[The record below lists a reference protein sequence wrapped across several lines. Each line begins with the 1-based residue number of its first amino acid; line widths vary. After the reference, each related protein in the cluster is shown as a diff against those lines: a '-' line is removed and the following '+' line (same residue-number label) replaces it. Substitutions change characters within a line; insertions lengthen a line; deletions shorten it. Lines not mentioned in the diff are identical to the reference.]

1 MGMGDRK
8 IPYVP
13 SYEPIFDDVL
23 RKTFAPVLMRKCPN
37 EAVIR
42 RYGTGGIA
50 NVSIYVCKKCAYG
63 HKHKM
68 MGAWYC
74 GLEQDLQAGA
84 KSNMG

>member
-1 MGMGDRK
+1 MGDKK

-13 SYEPIFDDVL
+13 SYEPIYDDVL
-23 RKTFAPVLMRKCPN
+23 HKMFAPVLMRKCPS

-50 NVSIYVCKKCAYG
+50 NVSIYVCKKCIYG
-63 HKHKM
+63 QKHKM

-74 GLEQDLQAGA
+74 GLEQNLQAGA